1 MKKQTSIGFKGS
13 LDEDKE
19 HNEDAERIP
28 SPNEIAE
35 ETEEKI
41 RNQQEFDKHMEEF
54 EFLQTQNAKY
64 KFGLK
69 ILLYTIIFIIF
80 GYLCYCYG
88 AYKQIT
94 NNGPYI
100 KVLTVDNKELIIR
113 K

>member
-1 MKKQTSIGFKGS
+1 MKKQKSIGFKGS
-13 LDEDKE
+13 LEEDKE
-19 HNEDAERIP
+19 HIEDSEIP
-28 SPNEIAE
+28 SPTEIAE

-54 EFLQTQNAKY
+54 EFLQTQNAKF
-64 KFGLK
+64 KLGLR
-69 ILLYTIIFIIF
+69 ILICSIIFIIF
-80 GYLCYCYG
+80 GYIFYCYG
-88 AYKQIT
+88 AYRQIT